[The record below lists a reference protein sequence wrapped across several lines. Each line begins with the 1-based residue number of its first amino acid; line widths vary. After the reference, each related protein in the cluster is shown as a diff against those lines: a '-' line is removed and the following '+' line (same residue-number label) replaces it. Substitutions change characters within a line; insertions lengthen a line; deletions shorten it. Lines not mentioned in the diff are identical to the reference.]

1 MDEIDNFTLNEVKSE
16 KPTQKFRFYVQIF
29 SVLINIW
36 IGIEF
41 YLFVS
46 NIKSG
51 GMLWDVPRP
60 PGVEGWLPLGSL
72 VSLRYWIESGIIN
85 NIHPSGMII
94 FIVILLTAL
103 FFKKAF
109 CSWVCPVGFISE
121 MLGNISDKIFKR
133 RLLPPKWLDY
143 ILRSLK
149 YIILLFFFYAILY
162 QMSIRSIEA
171 FVYSEYNIISDILM
185 LRFFTHI
192 TTFALV
198 VVLILFVLSLIIRGF
213 WCRYLCPYGALLGI
227 LGLLSITRITRN
239 KQSCTDCSSC
249 ANVCPAFISVD
260 KVNQVNSD
268 ECIGCMACVDV
279 CPVDKTL
286 QISIVSKKKKV
297 SSLKWAIVLVVF
309 FWGSLWVAKMWGP
322 WENSV
327 TNEQYIDFMPQ
338 IEKGQFPHP

>member
-1 MDEIDNFTLNEVKSE
+1 LDKNNNLIINETKPE
-16 KPTQKFRFYVQIF
+16 KTTQKFRFYVQIF

-36 IGIEF
+36 IGIQF
-41 YLFVS
+41 YLFVG

-149 YIILLFFFYAILY
+149 YLILLFFFYAILY
-162 QMSIRSIEA
+162 QMSDISIER

-227 LGLLSITRITRN
+227 LGLLSLTRITRN
-239 KQSCTDCSSC
+239 KQSCTNCSSC
-249 ANVCPAFISVD
+249 ANVCPAFIPVD

-327 TNEQYIDFMPQ
+327 TNEQYIKFMPQ